1 MKRYAALF
9 ALIAAVS
16 GPASAGGNADSGKDI
31 AIKYCARCHVIGA
44 YNKFGGI
51 GSTPSFNLLLG
62 LQDGME
68 RFESFYERRPHP
80 VFVRVPDVPK
90 WGDSPAYA
98 SEFTVTRQNLDDI
111 LAFVLTLEKK
121 DLKRVPVVGGVG
133 PNARQRIMGATE

>member
-1 MKRYAALF
+1 MKHYAALL
-9 ALIAAVS
+9 ALITAVS
-16 GPASAGGNADSGKDI
+16 GSASAAGDADSGKEI
-31 AIKYCARCHVIGA
+31 VIKYCARCHVIGT

-68 RFESFYERRPHP
+68 RFESFYVRRPHP
-80 VFVRVPDVPK
+80 VFVRVPNVPK
-90 WGDSPAYA
+90 RGDSPACA
-98 SEFTVTRQNLDDI
+98 SEFTVTQQDLDDI

-121 DLKRVPVVGGVG
+121 DLKRVPLVSGVG

>member
-1 MKRYAALF
+1 M
-9 ALIAAVS
+9 
-16 GPASAGGNADSGKDI
+16 
-31 AIKYCARCHVIGA
+31 IGA